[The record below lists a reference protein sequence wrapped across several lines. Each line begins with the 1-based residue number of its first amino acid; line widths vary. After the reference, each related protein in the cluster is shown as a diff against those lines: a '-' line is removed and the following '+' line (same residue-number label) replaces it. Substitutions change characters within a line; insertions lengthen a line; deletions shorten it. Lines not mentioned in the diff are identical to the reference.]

1 MKKELSTGQII
12 TEISEDNKKL
22 LTKQIEM
29 LSKKLEENL
38 DVNEIVQLS
47 SVLLKTIALLEG

>member
-1 MKKELSTGQII
+1 MKKELSTGQVI